1 MKIFISFSIL
11 WLLLTSACYR
21 PETRNIVITLPEV
34 NGNTEELDAV
44 KRVLLSEQD
53 RLRKGLTFYQDIR
66 INAEHSSLEVT
77 YNREY
82 LADMNLV
89 HKINQLG
96 YQING
101 LPGDPEKRAAFLK
114 QMNLP

>member
-1 MKIFISFSIL
+1 MKSFIGFSIL
-11 WLLLTSACYR
+11 WLLLGVACYR
-21 PETRNIVITLPEV
+21 PEVRELVLTIPEAR
-34 NGNTEELDAV
+34 GNAEELDAI
-44 KRVLLSEQD
+44 KRMLLIEQD
-53 RLRKGLTFYQDIR
+53 RLREGLNFYEDIR
-66 INAEHSSLEVT
+66 VNTETSSLEVR

-96 YQING
+96 YQIDG